1 MTEIAGY
8 RYRFDIADSGF
19 REAIKEMRA
28 SLRSLKQT
36 TNATFTEFN
45 TAGDKATAFKEK
57 VKLLG
62 QQIKAENEILKSA
75 KGQYAELT
83 SSLNRQETVLKSS
96 VTRQKELG
104 NTLESTEN
112 KLKRTK
118 TVLGEDS
125 DEYRTLNQQ
134 VAKLKT
140 DYREQT
146 ETVAKANK
154 AYENTRKY
162 LNTTGDQITR
172 TRREIASLTAQ
183 QEKSTKQAD
192 YYQSGI
198 DDIRSA
204 LKRTAKENTSYVNQ
218 LKSQGNVYSAQKAK
232 LSGLRKQHR
241 LLGEQITKEK
251 SLLKT
256 LSDKYGENSSEV
268 QTQRTQINKL
278 TTDYN
283 QESSAIGKLNVKYG
297 KISTGMA
304 SARDTAAKA
313 ANKVK
318 ASLAKY
324 KSAAVTA
331 TAAIATLGAAT
342 VSGAK
347 KASTLQNIY
356 KQNQNLLTTSGESA
370 KTAIKAVTEM
380 QKDGQKYSVKYGI
393 SQKTIAEN
401 YQDLIK
407 RGHTAKEAL
416 AVMKTELQG
425 SVASGD
431 DFNDVTK
438 VSSQVIEAFGMKTNN
453 TAKMVKNTKRVVND
467 LAYTADTTA
476 TDFQSLGKGMEY
488 VSETASNAGFSV
500 EETSAA
506 LGELSNHG
514 LEADKAGT
522 GLRKVITSLA
532 KPTDTATGAL
542 KKIGITST
550 SIFKKSNGDFKSMTS
565 IMGILEKHV
574 KGLGGSEK
582 AAVFKAIFGSTGMAA
597 AQILAKNS
605 TALGKLTKKVS
616 EAGKEGEYVQKLANK
631 NSSTAQMNVKRFKQ
645 AAEAL
650 ETMMGA
656 KLLPVMTE
664 AANKMTVAFNNK
676 SVQNGLKTT
685 VGLIADLL
693 EGTLKVVEFFGNH
706 TKTLKV
712 FGTTLAGIWG
722 LTKINKFIHFL
733 KDIRTNLGLVA
744 TTAKKTAITDTIMA
758 ETDALKSQ
766 NEVLEANKELSNES
780 TLGSVTGSTEK
791 LEQEANEVGEVATAT
806 ETATTKTTLWGRAL
820 TKLKG
825 GWTKLAPLA
834 IKVVSKIVTVAGAAL
849 SAWDLGKSI
858 AKAVN
863 KPTTTNKVKVASKT
877 LGTVIGGVLGSFGG
891 PWGTVIGATIGEQL
905 GSTKTANKIV
915 AGLGKS
921 LKRAQTYYKDHKTV
935 VNADGTTTVKLTV
948 AGEAKKQMAA
958 LKKTFNSLP
967 TATKSAVK
975 KANSEFKKLN
985 VSRLKLGVSLN
996 KSSLKKSSTA
1006 IIKAVNSLYKEIK
1019 NKAKNHA
1026 SSAAKEAQKLYK
1038 AGLINKSDLKKTEKL
1053 IKSHYTSTTK
1063 SAKSAAQKIKK
1074 ITKSETSD
1082 LEENTKERGKAINKV
1097 ESHYSAKRASMATEE
1112 KSNIAKIKRGQTV
1125 TLDGIEYS
1133 GQKGINKIQKAYS
1146 AKRQKLNSDEGK
1158 AINEKSESY
1167 SKTRKGIYAAYAK
1180 SYVNQE
1186 EKLGISISKTLTS
1199 SSKAQKAIMTKL
1211 KSAKGKISQATA
1223 DKLIEDSYQTA
1234 KKSIKNADDDYT
1246 AEKAKAENKKNSL
1259 IKYANDTYTGNSAYA
1274 VKMRKK
1280 LTDEANT
1287 QYKNSVSA
1295 AKQTKTETEAQI
1307 AAQEKTTVNT
1317 AKKQAKGIT
1326 THAVKQGNNTIEAAG
1341 KGASGSAN
1349 IFSGLL
1355 KWLGKIK
1362 WLTGVNESSGAF
1374 NPNVYKISGMSYARG
1389 TGNGTVGRSGMALVG
1404 EQGPELAYNANKGV
1418 FRILGANGAEVSKV
1432 DGHES
1437 VLNAKDT
1444 AKVLSGGYG
1453 KDKVLPGFASGTST
1467 LSNFFKSITKNAT
1480 KLYKSLSKTVKAALK
1495 HPIKTV
1501 ESLLKGITSIKVPNK
1516 GWVNAKTWEKGYNGV
1531 GKTVLKD
1538 AKKLLKKIAKVVTGS
1553 DAGDVNN
1560 PSGSGVTRWKPVIR
1574 KVANNMNVDLTGNGM
1589 SHILSRIKQE
1599 SNGSPTVENDW
1610 DSNAKAGHPSIGL
1623 LQYIE
1628 PTFKAWLPTKSG
1640 HKYPDNIKHGTSQ
1653 IAAMFND
1660 SSWLSDIS
1668 VSGGWGPTG
1677 HKRYANG
1684 GFSSIEKLA
1693 HISEGNQLEAIIPM
1707 SSQKGSRGYELLG
1720 QVATMFAARDKNK
1733 LATTGSTNSNTDTTS
1748 SQMLT
1753 MMSKMVT
1760 GLNNIYA
1767 AQYDTALTKGDIY
1780 KVNQQVKKQQTR
1792 IKNFATE

>member
-1 MTEIAGY
+1 
-8 RYRFDIADSGF
+8 
-19 REAIKEMRA
+19 
-28 SLRSLKQT
+28 
-36 TNATFTEFN
+36 
-45 TAGDKATAFKEK
+45 
-57 VKLLG
+57 
-62 QQIKAENEILKSA
+62 
-75 KGQYAELT
+75 
-83 SSLNRQETVLKSS
+83 
-96 VTRQKELG
+96 
-104 NTLESTEN
+104 
-112 KLKRTK
+112 
-118 TVLGEDS
+118 
-125 DEYRTLNQQ
+125 
-134 VAKLKT
+134 
-140 DYREQT
+140 
-146 ETVAKANK
+146 
-154 AYENTRKY
+154 
-162 LNTTGDQITR
+162 
-172 TRREIASLTAQ
+172 
-183 QEKSTKQAD
+183 
-192 YYQSGI
+192 
-198 DDIRSA
+198 
-204 LKRTAKENTSYVNQ
+204 
-218 LKSQGNVYSAQKAK
+218 
-232 LSGLRKQHR
+232 
-241 LLGEQITKEK
+241 
-251 SLLKT
+251 
-256 LSDKYGENSSEV
+256 
-268 QTQRTQINKL
+268 
-278 TTDYN
+278 
-283 QESSAIGKLNVKYG
+283 
-297 KISTGMA
+297 
-304 SARDTAAKA
+304 
-313 ANKVK
+313 
-318 ASLAKY
+318 
-324 KSAAVTA
+324 
-331 TAAIATLGAAT
+331 
-342 VSGAK
+342 
-347 KASTLQNIY
+347 
-356 KQNQNLLTTSGESA
+356 
-370 KTAIKAVTEM
+370 
-380 QKDGQKYSVKYGI
+380 
-393 SQKTIAEN
+393 
-401 YQDLIK
+401 
-407 RGHTAKEAL
+407 
-416 AVMKTELQG
+416 
-425 SVASGD
+425 
-431 DFNDVTK
+431 
-438 VSSQVIEAFGMKTNN
+438 
-453 TAKMVKNTKRVVND
+453 
-467 LAYTADTTA
+467 
-476 TDFQSLGKGMEY
+476 
-488 VSETASNAGFSV
+488 
-500 EETSAA
+500 
-506 LGELSNHG
+506 
-514 LEADKAGT
+514 
-522 GLRKVITSLA
+522 
-532 KPTDTATGAL
+532 
-542 KKIGITST
+542 
-550 SIFKKSNGDFKSMTS
+550 
-565 IMGILEKHV
+565 
-574 KGLGGSEK
+574 
-582 AAVFKAIFGSTGMAA
+582 
-597 AQILAKNS
+597 
-605 TALGKLTKKVS
+605 
-616 EAGKEGEYVQKLANK
+616 
-631 NSSTAQMNVKRFKQ
+631 
-645 AAEAL
+645 
-650 ETMMGA
+650 
-656 KLLPVMTE
+656 
-664 AANKMTVAFNNK
+664 
-676 SVQNGLKTT
+676 
-685 VGLIADLL
+685 
-693 EGTLKVVEFFGNH
+693 
-706 TKTLKV
+706 
-712 FGTTLAGIWG
+712 
-722 LTKINKFIHFL
+722 
-733 KDIRTNLGLVA
+733 
-744 TTAKKTAITDTIMA
+744 MA

-766 NEVLEANKELSNES
+766 NEVLETNKELSNES

-858 AKAVN
+858 AQAVN

-1074 ITKSETSD
+1074 ITKSETRD

-1146 AKRQKLNSDEGK
+1146 AKRRKLNSDEGK
-1158 AINEKSESY
+1158 AINAKSESY

-1246 AEKAKAENKKNSL
+1246 AEKAKAEKKKNSL

-1280 LTDEANT
+1280 LTDEADT

-1307 AAQEKTTVNT
+1307 AAQEKATVNT

-1326 THAVKQGNNTIEAAG
+1326 THVVKQGNNTIEAAG

-1437 VLNAKDT
+1437 ILNAKDT

-1516 GWVNAKTWEKGYNGV
+1516 GWVSAKTWEKGYNGV
-1531 GKTVLKD
+1531 GKSITKNAEKVF
-1538 AKKLLKKIAKVVTGS
+1538 KKLASAVTGG
-1553 DAGDVNN
+1553 DANN
-1560 PSGSGVTRWKPVIR
+1560 PTGSGVTRWKPVIK
-1574 KVANNMNVDLTGNGM
+1574 KVAANMNVDLTSSGM
-1589 SHILSRIKQE
+1589 SAVLSRIKQE

-1628 PTFKAWLPTKSG
+1628 PTFKSWLPTKSG
-1640 HKYPDNIKHGTSQ
+1640 HKYPSNIKHGASQ
-1653 IAAMFND
+1653 IAALFND

-1684 GFSSIEKLA
+1684 GFSNVEKLA

-1733 LATTGSTNSNTDTTS
+1733 LSAATSTTATASSGTTA
-1748 SQMLT
+1748 LT
-1753 MMSKMVT
+1753 LLQKVVD
-1760 GLNNIYA
+1760 GLDNLYT
-1767 AQYDTALTKGDIY
+1767 AQYDTALTKNDIY
-1780 KVNQQVKKQQTR
+1780 KINKSVSKKQTR
-1792 IKNFATE
+1792 IKNFATD